1 MQAETLLT
9 GATSR
14 PNNALHNDDL
24 STPVV
29 PKIPTR
35 GVYPFILFYF
45 ILFYFCLIFSLL
57 FKVGLSKFFI
67 FNPL

>member
-1 MQAETLLT
+1 M
-9 GATSR
+9 
-14 PNNALHNDDL
+14 HNDDL

-45 ILFYFCLIFSLL
+45 ILFLPDF
-57 FKVGLSKFFI
+57 FFI
-67 FNPL
+67 I

>member
-45 ILFYFCLIFSLL
+45 CLIFSLL
-57 FKVGLSKFFI
+57 FKVGLSIFFI

>member
-1 MQAETLLT
+1 MQAATLLT
-9 GATSR
+9 GAISR

-24 STPVV
+24 PTPVD

-35 GVYPFILFYF
+35 GVYPFISF
-45 ILFYFCLIFSLL
+45 ILFSIACLIFSLL
-57 FKVGLSKFFI
+57 FKVDLSIFFI